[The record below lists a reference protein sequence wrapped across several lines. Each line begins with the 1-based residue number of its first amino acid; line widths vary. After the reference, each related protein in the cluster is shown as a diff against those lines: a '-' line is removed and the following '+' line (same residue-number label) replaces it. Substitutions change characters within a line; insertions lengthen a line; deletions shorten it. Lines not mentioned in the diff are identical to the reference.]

1 MFFFPRPAV
10 FLHKINVNHQFYQN
24 SLLKSTVSHLEKNSI
39 KYVNNNVILKS
50 NYQNRTGN
58 LSTFENCL
66 AMFSSQIIKNNL
78 IKSNIL
84 LSYKLLLVLQF
95 AKNYDTC
102 TINSKLTTSLI
113 NTRNKYYQGSLVLH
127 SKDCNVNKEFYLVN

>member
-1 MFFFPRPAV
+1 MFLFSQASSFFT
-10 FLHKINVNHQFYQN
+10 QN
-24 SLLKSTVSHLEKNSI
+24 KCKSPILP

-50 NYQNRTGN
+50 KYQNRTGN

-95 AKNYDTC
+95 AKNKQ
-102 TINSKLTTSLI
+102 IMIHVLLI
-113 NTRNKYYQGSLVLH
+113 AS
-127 SKDCNVNKEFYLVN
+127 

>member
-1 MFFFPRPAV
+1 M
-10 FLHKINVNHQFYQN
+10 
-24 SLLKSTVSHLEKNSI
+24 SHLEKNSI

-66 AMFSSQIIKNNL
+66 AMFSSQIIQIIKNNL

-95 AKNYDTC
+95 AKNKQ
-102 TINSKLTTSLI
+102 IMIHVLLI
-113 NTRNKYYQGSLVLH
+113 AS
-127 SKDCNVNKEFYLVN
+127 

>member
-1 MFFFPRPAV
+1 MVFFFFRPAV

-50 NYQNRTGN
+50 KYQNRTGN

-95 AKNYDTC
+95 AKNKQ
-102 TINSKLTTSLI
+102 IMIHVLLI
-113 NTRNKYYQGSLVLH
+113 AS
-127 SKDCNVNKEFYLVN
+127 